1 MTEKYKIRY
10 LNWDLIMDKP
20 IKQYMQDLIID
31 TVNTVIHLYTI
42 NLLHKRVNT
51 FRKRVENVV
60 PSNGIEVGIGCK

>member
-1 MTEKYKIRY
+1 
-10 LNWDLIMDKP
+10 MDKP

-31 TVNTVIHLYTI
+31 TVNTVTHLYTI

-60 PSNGIEVGIGCK
+60 TSNGIEAGIECK